1 LVVDTRAPATL
12 IGATMDVV
20 PELSADDLWR
30 AHADE
35 LLRFATV
42 LAGPNDAYDVVADAM
57 LGAAAAAT
65 APTVINRRAYLFR
78 AVANRA
84 RDEHRRRQRR
94 WRRDLAAVGPATAVQ
109 PDNHS
114 DVRRAVAE
122 LSVQQRAV
130 VYLAYWE
137 DLPEREIAEVLGVSP
152 GTVHRTLQRARETLR
167 EALR

>member
-1 LVVDTRAPATL
+1 MDILSEQPA
-12 IGATMDVV
+12 D
-20 PELSADDLWR
+20 ELWR

-42 LAGPNDAYDVVADAM
+42 LAGPHDAYDIVADTM
-57 LGAAAAAT
+57 LNAAEAAS
-65 APTVINRRAYLFR
+65 APGVANRRAYLFR

-84 RDEHRRRQRR
+84 HDEQRRRRRR
-94 WRRDLAAVGPATAVQ
+94 WRRDLAAVGPASTTQ
-109 PDNHS
+109 PDDFS
-114 DVRRAVAE
+114 EVRRAVAR

-137 DLPEREIAEVLGVSP
+137 DLSEREIAELLELSP

-167 EALR
+167 KALR